1 MSEIESLKTEKARLE
16 NTVATAWMKVIEAD
30 DAKMLTTNIN

>member
-1 MSEIESLKTEKARLE
+1 MSKIESLKTEKARLE

-30 DAKMLTTNIN
+30 EADDAYY